1 MIETT
6 NRPFPEVFADLRPSP
21 GVTFRPLAEHT
32 RRLDLAD
39 EGLSQSDHARRSS
52 NDEPLDPHA
61 IDQVAA
67 ALDEIGRPRCFVEYR
82 VPPLRQSL
90 DRQSGDPS

>member
-32 RRLDLAD
+32 RRL
-39 EGLSQSDHARRSS
+39 
-52 NDEPLDPHA
+52 NPHA
-61 IDQVAA
+61 IKLVGV
-67 ALDEIGRPRCFVEYR
+67 ALDDLGRPECFVEYR
-82 VPPLRQSL
+82 AAQLRQAL
-90 DRQSGDPS
+90 DRQSGDSS